1 MKKIFLAILALIII
15 SIPAFLF
22 AADNEDYIDGD
33 TVNKHE
39 TGDLLDSG
47 SVTKVEKPTVVPV
60 APTAVPEATEVP
72 ATPVP
77 APTEK
82 PRPAAKPTP
91 TAKPT
96 PKPILKK
103 VVKARPAPV
112 PTAIPQP
119 SKRAAE
125 FAVVQ
130 AMAEEVA
137 KKRTFENYFG
147 ILDRDRKFRLIFT
160 LQNTGEMPSFYTNAA
175 LISGH
180 TSIVVAGTEKDLQTV
195 LPTDKREMTYEIV
208 ILGSYDGQPKL
219 PLTLKVKAAGF
230 ERDYPL
236 DIYIEPSNPYLL
248 YIIAGGILI
257 LLIILIIILTRRRTG
272 GTGKK
277 DYDFEIK

>member
-1 MKKIFLAILALIII
+1 MKKLFMALLAMVVI
-15 SIPAFLF
+15 SIPAFIF

-33 TVNKHE
+33 TVNKHD

-47 SVTKVEKPTVVPV
+47 TVDKVEKPTV
-60 APTAVPEATEVP
+60 APTAVQEPTEAP
-72 ATPVP
+72 AATPVP
-77 APTEK
+77 APTAK
-82 PRPAAKPTP
+82 PRPTIKP

-96 PKPILKK
+96 PKK
-103 VVKARPAPV
+103 VVKAQPTPV
-112 PTAIPQP
+112 PTPTAIPQP
-119 SKRAAE
+119 AKRAAE

-147 ILDRDRKFRLIFT
+147 LLDRDRKFRLIFT
-160 LQNTGEMPSFYTNAA
+160 LQNTGEQPSFYTNAA

-180 TSIVVAGTEKDLQTV
+180 TSIIVAGTEKDLQTV
-195 LPTDKREMTYEIV
+195 LPADKREMTYEIV

-236 DIYIEPSNPYLL
+236 DIYIEPENPYVL
-248 YIIAGGILI
+248 YGIIGGILI

-272 GTGKK
+272 GSTGKK
-277 DYDFEIK
+277 DYDFEMK